1 MLHMILWHHFL
12 LCYSR
17 IWEIE
22 SALLREAIDM
32 MSAFEKDSL
41 KRKTNIFLPGFV
53 AQTALV
59 YFSNEGTDQTFVQ
72 TFSCVNAW
80 EENLIS
86 KCAKIVELLKEYDSS
101 LDEKFEKVALP
112 QRNLQIL
119 YGKKNALVVERLDLW
134 MRESRRVK
142 LKIRGQTGIRR
153 EVCGKLVA
161 YDKHW
166 NIVVENVDEIYY
178 RRKCVRIF
186 VKGSKIPLDVVPDRM
201 RYESVKKLSSN
212 VELVKRHLPQL
223 IIRGS
228 SIMMISL
235 ADENAE

>member
-1 MLHMILWHHFL
+1 
-12 LCYSR
+12 
-17 IWEIE
+17 
-22 SALLREAIDM
+22 M
-32 MSAFEKDSL
+32 MSTAEKDSL
-41 KRKTNIFLPGFV
+41 KRKTDIFLPGFV

-59 YFSNEGTDQTFVQ
+59 YFSREAADQTFVQ
-72 TFSCVNAW
+72 TFSCLNAW

-86 KCAKIVELLKEYDSS
+86 KFGKVVQLLKAYDSS
-101 LDEKFEKVALP
+101 LGEKCEKVALP

-119 YGKKNALVVERLDLW
+119 QTKKSALVVDRLDRW
-134 MRESRRVK
+134 MRERRRVK
-142 LKIRGQTGIRR
+142 LKIRGQTGLRR
-153 EVCGKLVA
+153 EVCGILVA

-166 NIVVENVDEIYY
+166 NIFVENVDEIYY

-186 VKGSKIPLDVVPDRM
+186 VKGSKIPLDTVPNRM

-235 ADENAE
+235 ADEDGSKSEE

>member
-1 MLHMILWHHFL
+1 
-12 LCYSR
+12 
-17 IWEIE
+17 
-22 SALLREAIDM
+22 M
-32 MSAFEKDSL
+32 MAAFEKDSL
-41 KRKTNIFLPGFV
+41 KRKTDIFLPGFV

-59 YFSNEGTDQTFVQ
+59 YFSREAADRTLVQ

-101 LDEKFEKVALP
+101 LEGKFENVALP
-112 QRNLQIL
+112 QRNLKLL
-119 YGKKNALVVERLDLW
+119 YGKKDALVVERLDLW
-134 MRESRRVK
+134 MREGRRVK
-142 LKIRGQTGIRR
+142 LKIRGQTGLRR

-186 VKGSKIPLDVVPDRM
+186 LKSSKIPLDVVPDRM

-212 VELVKRHLPQL
+212 VELVKRHLPHL
-223 IIRGS
+223 IVRGT

-235 ADENAE
+235 ADESGSRSEE